1 MSVSENRISC
11 SKTIHFSVFLV
22 RAQHRRRRRPSSFI
36 CWHNVCVRLLFVSL
50 RWHVRQSLSMR
61 LMNIQHFSRWWK
73 QTPTATPPSTNERR
87 SFIEFTEAVCVVSI
101 ISHIYIKMKMFK
113 RIGVVIVHRATSDVC
128 RKFIRNCEND
138 AMTTNRIKMRF
149 HHFFRSF
156 VRSREKSQPSRQEP
170 RKKTQSVLAVL
181 TNNRARKKNGKS
193 NSFRFRMGNDFST
206 SFFLILRGSLSAHQ
220 SHHSPVGNG
229 QESRQSKPKMFSM
242 FFRRWFCVCRA
253 TTRIRSPPN
262 FGSVITNLFA
272 SKFSVGRRKHSSPLN
287 YLLLEFGCLSSER
300 SRTYTFTR
308 NSIVR
313 LSSPLL

>member
-1 MSVSENRISC
+1 MFERKVFCLVFSVFENETFSAPFHSCRQHTRLRRRRKKKNDKHFAFSERQLIGSFFTAFKRTKKSFISSTKQRNEMKSSKIEMSVSENRISC

-22 RAQHRRRRRPSSFI
+22 RAQHRRRRRRPSSFI

-73 QTPTATPPSTNERR
+73 QTPTATPPSMNERR

-149 HHFFRSF
+149 HHFFVRSF
-156 VRSREKSQPSRQEP
+156 SRKIAAFSTGATK
-170 RKKTQSVLAVL
+170 KKTQFVLAVL
-181 TNNRARKKNGKS
+181 TNNRTRKKK
-193 NSFRFRMGNDFST
+193 R
-206 SFFLILRGSLSAHQ
+206 
-220 SHHSPVGNG
+220 
-229 QESRQSKPKMFSM
+229 
-242 FFRRWFCVCRA
+242 
-253 TTRIRSPPN
+253 
-262 FGSVITNLFA
+262 
-272 SKFSVGRRKHSSPLN
+272 
-287 YLLLEFGCLSSER
+287 
-300 SRTYTFTR
+300 
-308 NSIVR
+308 
-313 LSSPLL
+313 